1 MPKDVDRHTYA
12 GSVLD
17 LPRSVCLA
25 LWATAA
31 LEGRVELGR
40 AVAAVTGDD
49 EPHRVTGEDLPVS
62 ADPRGPGLA
71 DLFDQLSGRAVAV
84 RAVLPVPGDARG
96 LAGPVAATQ
105 AAVEAEE
112 AAVTVPRDAAGAAGV
127 LVPQVQWFGSEL
139 EPGCQVTWWSYRV
152 DVAPSP
158 ASLPQL
164 SDAERA
170 MREALLE
177 AVEALS
183 SLDVARWRDD
193 AADRIAMVRDGGLPG
208 GLIPPGTDRRVVRVL
223 SSAVRV
229 RAIVSLATEDDGA
242 AITGWEADRRAAG
255 LRRVDHV
262 ARAALVAATTP
273 PPR

>member
-1 MPKDVDRHTYA
+1 M
-12 GSVLD
+12 LD
-17 LPRSVCLA
+17 LPRSVRLA

-31 LEGRVELGR
+31 LDGRVEPDR
-40 AVAAVTGDD
+40 AVAAATGDD
-49 EPHRVTGEDLPVS
+49 EPHRLTGDDLPVS
-62 ADPRGPGLA
+62 ADPLGPGLA
-71 DLFDQLSGRAVAV
+71 DLLDQLRGRVTAV

-96 LAGPVAATQ
+96 LAGPVAAAR

-112 AAVTVPRDAAGAAGV
+112 AVVTVPSGVTTAHV
-127 LVPQVQWFGSEL
+127 LVPEVTCFGSEL
-139 EPGCQVTWWSYRV
+139 EPGCQVTWVSYRV
-152 DVAPSP
+152 DDAPSP
-158 ASLPQL
+158 SALPQL

-170 MREALLE
+170 MREAT
-177 AVEALS
+177 EALA

-242 AITGWEADRRAAG
+242 AVTGWEADRRAAG
-255 LRRVDHV
+255 LRSVDHV

-273 PPR
+273 SFTQPRD